1 MSSTKKLTTIAIL
14 SAMAMVLNLLIQF
27 PIVPAVSFLSYDP
40 KDIIIV
46 IAGFIYGPMTSF
58 IMSVLCSFLEIVFRG
73 GNLLDVL
80 MNVISTCTFACVA
93 ACIYKYK
100 HSKKGAIVGLVLG
113 TVCCTLSMTLWNY
126 IITPIYY
133 QMPRSAVVGMLL
145 PGIVPFNIIKCA
157 LNAAC
162 AMLIYKPL
170 VNALR
175 NTQFVPQSNTNE
187 TLTKD
192 VGIVSAFIIVIAG
205 FIYGPMTS
213 FIMSVLC
220 SFLEIVFRGGNLLD
234 VLMDVMSTC
243 TFACVAACIYKYK
256 HSKKGA
262 IIGLVIGTVCCTL
275 SCTLWN
281 YIVTPIY
288 FQMPRSV
295 VVGMLLPGIVP
306 FNIIKCTL
314 NAACAMLIYK
324 PLVNALRNTQFV
336 PQSNVNEGLTKDVGI
351 VSAFIIV
358 SIVVLI
364 LVMKG

>member
-58 IMSVLCSFLEIVFRG
+58 IMS
-73 GNLLDVL
+73 LLIFEML
-80 MNVISTCTFACVA
+80 LICISY
-93 ACIYKYK
+93 YKYK
-100 HSKKGAIVGLVLG
+100 HSKKGAIAGLVLG

-145 PGIVPFNIIKCA
+145 PGIVPFNIIKCT

-192 VGIVSAFIIVIAG
+192 VGIVSAFIIV
-205 FIYGPMTS
+205 
-213 FIMSVLC
+213 
-220 SFLEIVFRGGNLLD
+220 
-234 VLMDVMSTC
+234 
-243 TFACVAACIYKYK
+243 
-256 HSKKGA
+256 
-262 IIGLVIGTVCCTL
+262 
-275 SCTLWN
+275 
-281 YIVTPIY
+281 
-288 FQMPRSV
+288 
-295 VVGMLLPGIVP
+295 
-306 FNIIKCTL
+306 
-314 NAACAMLIYK
+314 
-324 PLVNALRNTQFV
+324 
-336 PQSNVNEGLTKDVGI
+336 
-351 VSAFIIV
+351 

>member
-58 IMSVLCSFLEIVFRG
+58 IMSLLCSFLEIVFRG

-100 HSKKGAIVGLVLG
+100 HSKKGAIIGLVLG

-126 IITPIYY
+126 IVTPIYY
-133 QMPRSAVVGMLL
+133 Q
-145 PGIVPFNIIKCA
+145 
-157 LNAAC
+157 
-162 AMLIYKPL
+162 
-170 VNALR
+170 
-175 NTQFVPQSNTNE
+175 
-187 TLTKD
+187 
-192 VGIVSAFIIVIAG
+192 
-205 FIYGPMTS
+205 
-213 FIMSVLC
+213 
-220 SFLEIVFRGGNLLD
+220 
-234 VLMDVMSTC
+234 
-243 TFACVAACIYKYK
+243 
-256 HSKKGA
+256 
-262 IIGLVIGTVCCTL
+262 
-275 SCTLWN
+275 
-281 YIVTPIY
+281 
-288 FQMPRSV
+288 
-295 VVGMLLPGIVP
+295 
-306 FNIIKCTL
+306 CTL

-336 PQSNVNEGLTKDVGI
+336 PQSNTSEGLTKDVGI

-358 SIVVLI
+358 SIAVLI

>member
-58 IMSVLCSFLEIVFRG
+58 IMSLLCSFLEIVFRG

-100 HSKKGAIVGLVLG
+100 HSKKGAIAG
-113 TVCCTLSMTLWNY
+113 LSMTLWNY

-145 PGIVPFNIIKCA
+145 PGIVPFNIIKCT

-192 VGIVSAFIIVIAG
+192 VGIVSAFIIV
-205 FIYGPMTS
+205 
-213 FIMSVLC
+213 
-220 SFLEIVFRGGNLLD
+220 
-234 VLMDVMSTC
+234 
-243 TFACVAACIYKYK
+243 
-256 HSKKGA
+256 
-262 IIGLVIGTVCCTL
+262 
-275 SCTLWN
+275 
-281 YIVTPIY
+281 
-288 FQMPRSV
+288 
-295 VVGMLLPGIVP
+295 
-306 FNIIKCTL
+306 
-314 NAACAMLIYK
+314 
-324 PLVNALRNTQFV
+324 
-336 PQSNVNEGLTKDVGI
+336 
-351 VSAFIIV
+351 

>member
-1 MSSTKKLTTIAIL
+1 MIYEFNKLTTIAIL

-58 IMSVLCSFLEIVFRG
+58 IMSLLCSFLEIVFRG

-80 MNVISTCTFACVA
+80 MNVISTCTFA
-93 ACIYKYK
+93 Y
-100 HSKKGAIVGLVLG
+100 GLPASTNINILKRSHCRFILG

-145 PGIVPFNIIKCA
+145 PGIVPFNIIKC
-157 LNAAC
+157 
-162 AMLIYKPL
+162 
-170 VNALR
+170 
-175 NTQFVPQSNTNE
+175 
-187 TLTKD
+187 
-192 VGIVSAFIIVIAG
+192 
-205 FIYGPMTS
+205 
-213 FIMSVLC
+213 
-220 SFLEIVFRGGNLLD
+220 
-234 VLMDVMSTC
+234 
-243 TFACVAACIYKYK
+243 
-256 HSKKGA
+256 
-262 IIGLVIGTVCCTL
+262 
-275 SCTLWN
+275 
-281 YIVTPIY
+281 
-288 FQMPRSV
+288 
-295 VVGMLLPGIVP
+295 
-306 FNIIKCTL
+306 TL

-324 PLVNALRNTQFV
+324 PLVNALRNTHLFTEH
-336 PQSNVNEGLTKDVGI
+336 NETLQKDVGI

>member
-58 IMSVLCSFLEIVFRG
+58 IMSLLCSFLEIVFRG

-100 HSKKGAIVGLVLG
+100 HSKKGAIIGLVLG

-145 PGIVPFNIIKCA
+145 PGIVPFNIIKC
-157 LNAAC
+157 
-162 AMLIYKPL
+162 
-170 VNALR
+170 
-175 NTQFVPQSNTNE
+175 
-187 TLTKD
+187 
-192 VGIVSAFIIVIAG
+192 
-205 FIYGPMTS
+205 
-213 FIMSVLC
+213 
-220 SFLEIVFRGGNLLD
+220 
-234 VLMDVMSTC
+234 
-243 TFACVAACIYKYK
+243 
-256 HSKKGA
+256 
-262 IIGLVIGTVCCTL
+262 
-275 SCTLWN
+275 
-281 YIVTPIY
+281 
-288 FQMPRSV
+288 
-295 VVGMLLPGIVP
+295 
-306 FNIIKCTL
+306 TL

-324 PLVNALRNTQFV
+324 PLVNALRSTQFV
-336 PQSNVNEGLTKDVGI
+336 PQSNTSGGLTKDVGI

-358 SIVVLI
+358 SIAVLI

>member
-1 MSSTKKLTTIAIL
+1 
-14 SAMAMVLNLLIQF
+14 MVLNLLIQF

-58 IMSVLCSFLEIVFRG
+58 IMSLLCSFLEIVFRG

-100 HSKKGAIVGLVLG
+100 HSKKGAIIGLVLG

-145 PGIVPFNIIKCA
+145 PGIVPFNIIKC
-157 LNAAC
+157 
-162 AMLIYKPL
+162 
-170 VNALR
+170 
-175 NTQFVPQSNTNE
+175 
-187 TLTKD
+187 
-192 VGIVSAFIIVIAG
+192 
-205 FIYGPMTS
+205 
-213 FIMSVLC
+213 
-220 SFLEIVFRGGNLLD
+220 
-234 VLMDVMSTC
+234 
-243 TFACVAACIYKYK
+243 
-256 HSKKGA
+256 
-262 IIGLVIGTVCCTL
+262 
-275 SCTLWN
+275 
-281 YIVTPIY
+281 
-288 FQMPRSV
+288 
-295 VVGMLLPGIVP
+295 
-306 FNIIKCTL
+306 TL

-336 PQSNVNEGLTKDVGI
+336 PQYNTIEGLTKDVGI

-358 SIVVLI
+358 SIAVLI
-364 LVMKG
+364 LVMKGKKGLPPPFVPVPSDSIAGPHKVKSP

>member
-58 IMSVLCSFLEIVFRG
+58 IMSLLCSFLEIVFRG

-100 HSKKGAIVGLVLG
+100 HSKKGAIIG
-113 TVCCTLSMTLWNY
+113 LSMTLWNY

-133 QMPRSAVVGMLL
+133 QMPRSA
-145 PGIVPFNIIKCA
+145 
-157 LNAAC
+157 
-162 AMLIYKPL
+162 
-170 VNALR
+170 
-175 NTQFVPQSNTNE
+175 
-187 TLTKD
+187 
-192 VGIVSAFIIVIAG
+192 
-205 FIYGPMTS
+205 
-213 FIMSVLC
+213 
-220 SFLEIVFRGGNLLD
+220 
-234 VLMDVMSTC
+234 
-243 TFACVAACIYKYK
+243 
-256 HSKKGA
+256 
-262 IIGLVIGTVCCTL
+262 
-275 SCTLWN
+275 
-281 YIVTPIY
+281 
-288 FQMPRSV
+288 

-336 PQSNVNEGLTKDVGI
+336 PQSNTSEGLTKDVGI

-358 SIVVLI
+358 SIAVLI